1 MRLSD
6 HIRREIKLAAQC
18 YFKQAP
24 VYLFGSRRDDSRRGG
39 DIDLYIETVMSD
51 SEVAQAKIKM
61 MAQLYRRIGERK
73 IDIVVN
79 NGGAALPIFQRA
91 RREGVPL

>member
-6 HIRREIKLAAQC
+6 HIRREIKLAAQR

-79 NGGAALPIFQRA
+79 NGRVALPIFQRA

>member
-6 HIRREIKLAAQC
+6 HIRREIKLAAQR
-18 YFKQAP
+18 YFKDAP
-24 VYLFGSRRDDSRRGG
+24 VYLFGSRLDDARRGG
-39 DIDLYIETVMSD
+39 DIDLYIETAMPD

-61 MAQLYRRIGERK
+61 TAQLYRRIGERK

-91 RREGVPL
+91 RREGIPL